1 MNFFILANVPGG
13 VRCWHQGKLSEGYMI
28 SLYYLCNYFGDPKL
42 FQIKKPKNNLYSS
55 CLRAGVAKIWTCL
68 GRLAVGPTLSVNI
81 LEHSKPF
88 AFFNILS
95 PNPHLI
101 PGKLCSSPSS
111 WYFSSFIFFSFSMHF
126 LSPRSVWG
134 GLGPS
139 TPPSM
144 GPAEFIRLDQALGPP
159 GINQQPNLTP
169 PGLGSRR
176 PRMEAS
182 GGPDHA

>member
-111 WYFSSFIFFSFSMHF
+111 WYFSSFIFFFIQYAFFEPSLCVRGFRAKYPT
-126 LSPRSVWG
+126 LY
-134 GLGPS
+134 GPS
-139 TPPSM
+139 
-144 GPAEFIRLDQALGPP
+144 RV
-159 GINQQPNLTP
+159 
-169 PGLGSRR
+169 
-176 PRMEAS
+176 
-182 GGPDHA
+182 H

>member
-68 GRLAVGPTLSVNI
+68 GRLAVGPILSVNI

-88 AFFNILS
+88 AFLTFFLPTPTLFLESSVVPRLHGIS
-95 PNPHLI
+95 HHSFFFFIQYAFFEPS
-101 PGKLCSSPSS
+101 LCVRGFRAKYPTL
-111 WYFSSFIFFSFSMHF
+111 Y
-126 LSPRSVWG
+126 
-134 GLGPS
+134 GPS
-139 TPPSM
+139 
-144 GPAEFIRLDQALGPP
+144 RV
-159 GINQQPNLTP
+159 
-169 PGLGSRR
+169 
-176 PRMEAS
+176 
-182 GGPDHA
+182 H